1 MEVEIEK
8 KALID
13 ILRELKKKGTV
24 FSASFLRRLVAAIID
39 HKL

>member
-1 MEVEIEK
+1 MEVGIEK

-24 FSASFLRRLVAAIID
+24 IFCIIS
-39 HKL
+39 